1 MIYGS
6 FASMV
11 LRHPSWWFPWACLVI
26 IWSLSHFDIFRV
38 EIIKALNNLHA
49 SHVKQIQG
57 RACSTPPGWQR
68 TPPCPGTKNGL
79 SILQC
84 QVRATCLWYDFGTI
98 QIFSFLI

>member
-11 LRHPSWWFPWACLVI
+11 LRHPSWWFPWACLAI
-26 IWSLSHFDIFRV
+26 IWSLSHFNIFRV

-68 TPPCPGTKNGL
+68 TPLCPGTQSGL

-84 QVRATCLWYDFGTI
+84 QVLATCLLYDFGKKI
-98 QIFSFLI
+98 YSD